1 MSTDFRKGLRYEID
15 ENKKQLSEELDAY
28 RMHVSENMP
37 GYILFMEALNELV
50 TGLEAKKIIGKT
62 QIKSRVKAAKSAV
75 RNSREKELDDIF
87 GFNIITQSE
96 RDKEI
101 LMLIIHNLFVR
112 KYVQE
117 KTYDKSNG
125 YKAYHCVGAIKTK
138 ITGEEIEGLEEHI
151 LQSKT
156 YKPKEVYRDLS
167 SKEQMKLGKKEVLEQ
182 VYRYPILRAEIGEN
196 GQLNESLQS
205 IFADAL
211 LFLDAYLLPN
221 TEARTNM
228 PIMEVQ
234 FKTDAVEQVATCG
247 RAKHMNYKKID
258 PEKVKEKYKRR
269 ELIRGIDFPF
279 RFYRNLHTG
288 MMELESTNR
297 TLISMW
303 PFLEETIAEYK
314 KTDKTPLASYD
325 MYMTKV
331 FPDLQPYVER
341 ISEREPV
348 IPIKNTNADGVW
360 AILKNRIINDNLSLP
375 KYTKTDEKGEI
386 KQWRSQNC

>member
-1 MSTDFRKGLRYEID
+1 MSTDFRKDLRYEMD

-167 SKEQMKLGKKEVLEQ
+167 SKEQMELGKKEVLEQ

-348 IPIKNTNADGVW
+348 IPIKNTNADSVW

-386 KQWRSQNC
+386 KQ

>member
-1 MSTDFRKGLRYEID
+1 MSTDFRKDLRYEID

-167 SKEQMKLGKKEVLEQ
+167 SKEQMELGKKEVLEQ

-348 IPIKNTNADGVW
+348 IPIKNTNADSVW

-386 KQWRSQNC
+386 KQ

>member
-1 MSTDFRKGLRYEID
+1 MSTDFRKDLRYEMD

-167 SKEQMKLGKKEVLEQ
+167 SKEQMELGKKEVLEQ

-348 IPIKNTNADGVW
+348 ILIKNTNADSVW

-386 KQWRSQNC
+386 KQ

>member
-386 KQWRSQNC
+386 KQ